1 VRGAAI
7 ALLVA
12 AVLATA
18 ASAARETTTAANGKL
33 AFVRNGSIYV
43 VNANGSAL
51 KRLTRPL
58 SEDYDPAWS
67 PAGNRIAFARNCG
80 IYVMNSDGKRLRRL
94 TRPER
99 LCAYEPTWSPDG
111 SRIAFVKRRR
121 AGGLNAGAVY
131 VMGANG
137 KRHRALTQ
145 RRLVS
150 NSFDDSYPAWSPDGS
165 RIAFARTTQEGT
177 TPNPS
182 IYVINLNGTG
192 LRELTR
198 AKESMSDSMPS
209 WSPDGQWV
217 AFGRRLAD
225 ESWVVG
231 VVGADGSGDRSV
243 KLGWRP
249 PEERDPAWSPD
260 GRRIAFMGG
269 GIGLMD
275 PDGTDRV
282 RLTSH
287 LRDKAPAWQPL
298 P

>member
-1 VRGAAI
+1 MRGAAI

-18 ASAARETTTAANGKL
+18 ASAATEIKVAANGKL
-33 AFVRNGSIYV
+33 AFVRGGSIYIA
-43 VNANGSAL
+43 NADGSGL
-51 KRLTRPL
+51 KRLTRR
-58 SEDYDPAWS
+58 SQDNDPAWS
-67 PAGNRIAFARNCG
+67 PAGNRVAFARNCG
-80 IYVMNSDGKRLRRL
+80 IYVMNAEGKRLRRI

-121 AGGLNAGAVY
+121 VGALNAGAVY
-131 VMGANG
+131 VMSANG
-137 KRHRALTQ
+137 QRHRALSQ
-145 RRLVS
+145 RRLARG
-150 NSFDDSYPAWSPDGS
+150 SFDDSYPAWSPDGS
-165 RIAFARTTQEGT
+165 RIAFARTTLEGT
-177 TPNPS
+177 PPNPT
-182 IYVINLNGTG
+182 IHVVNVNGTG

-198 AKESMSDSMPS
+198 TRESMTDSMPT
-209 WSPDGQWV
+209 WSPDGQRV
-217 AFGRRLAD
+217 AFGRRLPEGD
-225 ESWVVG
+225 TWVIG
-231 VVGADGSGDRSV
+231 VVNADGSGDRSV

-260 GRRIAFMGG
+260 GEKIAFMSG

-282 RLTSH
+282 RVTTDP
-287 LRDKAPAWQPL
+287 RDKSPAWQPL